1 MLLYL
6 STWRTHTINVV
17 KKMKNKKN
25 NYKELHVNIQQLIS
39 ARELEDI
46 EKVAASLM
54 RKLNRKQ
61 IHENKNH
68 KDDK

>member
-1 MLLYL
+1 
-6 STWRTHTINVV
+6 
-17 KKMKNKKN
+17 MKNKKN

>member
-1 MLLYL
+1 MQFHIRY
-6 STWRTHTINVV
+6 TDGV
-17 KKMKNKKN
+17 KKMKNK

-46 EKVAASLM
+46 ERLATNLQK
-54 RKLNRKQ
+54 KINRKKR
-61 IHENKNH
+61 HENMLNH

>member
-1 MLLYL
+1 
-6 STWRTHTINVV
+6 
-17 KKMKNKKN
+17 MKNKKN

-46 EKVAASLM
+46 ERLATNLQ
-54 RKLNRKQ
+54 RKINRKKR
-61 IHENKNH
+61 HENMLSH